1 MATDLGDPDAVVER
15 LSLAAARL
23 KALQEEAVDA
33 MAALELPAFDDVKVT
48 ALTPRTDM
56 APPARTD
63 AALARLQAA
72 TAALDPMRAELGA
85 LRTRM
90 DELASELAARG

>member
-48 ALTPRTDM
+48 ALTPRTDV
-56 APPARTD
+56 ARPARTD
-63 AALARLQAA
+63 AALVRLQAA
-72 TAALDPMRAELGA
+72 TAALEPMRSELGA
-85 LRTRM
+85 LRVRM
-90 DELASELAARG
+90 DELAAELRPR